1 MLNGQ
6 DNMSQIPYRAN
17 LNSGHLPLVSQLH
30 ARTVIIPGRDQAY
43 SQSLFATKDDDD
55 KDRGIPQIFYC
66 HDVMPSV
73 EGLQS
78 IGYKEAIPGIE
89 DEDDFDDMFILRD
102 QDENLALYSPARNDH
117 FVYFGDSWE
126 EHPELPSVQPNV
138 TGGFVSIAYVQGRTF
153 IFIYRKGCFEYNFAS
168 NLFEE
173 VTLTG
178 IDVEDL
184 NGICA
189 GSGFLIA
196 WDDFTVYRS
205 QAINTTDFT
214 PDPSLG
220 SGSSIPE
227 EVRGKIVFCA
237 TISNGFIVYTTQN
250 AVSASFSQ
258 NIRFPFIYKEV
269 KGSAGIKHPRDVAWQ
284 DNIGEHYAWTEA
296 GLQKVDKSAAALVL
310 TNITDFLTSKLYEDY
325 NTTTDTFVVTK
336 AAVTLKTRL
345 AVIAK
350 RYLVVSYG
358 LPTSQDYTFAII
370 YDLSYK
376 RMGKAKITHRAAF
389 ELQFPKGFSGG
400 TGVAWEDLD
409 EFLEETDAPWTLFN
423 DLAWEDIVSGNE
435 VVQVEEQPR
444 ELLAFLQK
452 DGTVKVVNFDSVH
465 TDDAGVLVL
474 GKYQYVRN
482 HWITLQQIIL
492 ENIDQDY
499 NYTLKLLSTID
510 GKNKYSVTTPYLAA
524 SDGNYREYLN
534 SVQGLN
540 QSLIAVGTFH
550 LAMVSLLLTVE
561 GKIL

>member
-1 MLNGQ
+1 
-6 DNMSQIPYRAN
+6 MSQIPYRAN

-43 SQSLFATKDDDD
+43 SQSLFASKEDDDR
-55 KDRGIPQIFYC
+55 DRGIPQVFYC

-78 IGYKEAIPGIE
+78 VGYKTAIQGVE
-89 DEDDFDDMFILRD
+89 GEVDFDDMFILRN
-102 QDENLALYSPARNDH
+102 QDEDLALYSPARNDH
-117 FVYFGDSWE
+117 YVYFGDSWE
-126 EHPELPSVQPNV
+126 AHPELPPVAPNISD
-138 TGGFVSIAYVQGRTF
+138 GFVSIAYVQGRTF
-153 IFIYRKGCFEYNFAS
+153 VFIYRKGCFEYNFES
-168 NLFEE
+168 NEFDE
-173 VTLTG
+173 VTLVG
-178 IDVEDL
+178 IDVEKL

-196 WDDFTVYRS
+196 WDDFTIYRS

-237 TISNGFIVYTTQN
+237 TINNGFIVYTTQN

-258 NIRFPFIYKEV
+258 NIRFPFIFKEV
-269 KGSAGIKHPRDVAWQ
+269 KGSAGIKTHRDVAWQ

-296 GLQKVDKSAAALVL
+296 GLQKVDKSTATIVFA
-310 TNITDFLTSKLYEDY
+310 NITDFLTAKLYEDY
-325 NTTTDTFVVTK
+325 DTATDTFVVTK
-336 AAVTLKTRL
+336 TTTTLKTRL
-345 AVIAK
+345 SVVAK

-358 LPTSQDYTFAII
+358 LPTSQNYTFAII
-370 YDLSYK
+370 YDLAYK
-376 RMGKAKITHRAAF
+376 RFGKVKITHRAVF
-389 ELQFPKGFSGG
+389 ELQLPRGFEG

-409 EFLEETDAPWTLFN
+409 DFLGAVDAPWTAF
-423 DLAWEDIVSGNE
+423 DDIAWEDIVSGE
-435 VVQVEEQPR
+435 EEVEEQPR
-444 ELLAFLQK
+444 ELIAFLQRN
-452 DGTVKVVNFDSVH
+452 GVVKTLNFDSVH
-465 TDDAGVLVL
+465 TGDAGVLIL

-492 ENIDQDY
+492 ENVEQNY

-524 SDGNYREYLN
+524 NSGTYREYLN
-534 SVQGLN
+534 TVQGLN
-540 QSLIAVGTFH
+540 QSLIAIGTFH
-550 LAMVSLLLTVE
+550 LAMVSLLVTVE
-561 GKIL
+561 GRIL